1 MPFTLALPAAPDYF
15 PLAHGRYDVAAGLK
29 PLGDKPSFEIDAHYP
44 AYMAAKAASWLDDR
58 AKYHLETGFA
68 PGLHRAIA
76 EFAMQALEA
85 TYPDYFTWERDG
97 RTVFHNHL
105 LGLAAELD
113 MEALRVTSLSRTA
126 ARLPGGEAIY
136 AECDLVGLSAFTY
149 LAMQTQEDWAV
160 TAADPATNA
169 EWLGALSI
177 SFPNHWRPAEKI
189 GRSFAEVHMPVA
201 GIAPLVKA
209 APALIETMIHKG
221 PWERFAWGVATDTVL
236 NHHPDNPDDPAR
248 TLTDYSPAGAGRGT
262 WLRIERQTLVGFP
275 LHRGALFTIRTY
287 FTPVSQVAADPARRQ
302 ALASA
307 VRGMSDEAVAYKG
320 LVKLR
325 PPLLQ
330 YLEGAE

>member
-1 MPFTLALPAAPDYF
+1 MTTTLVLPASPDYF

-29 PLGDKPSFEIDAHYP
+29 PLGDKPNFEIDGDYL
-44 AYMAAKAASWLDDR
+44 AYMQAKAASWLDDPG
-58 AKYHLETGFA
+58 KYHLEAGFEA
-68 PGLHRAIA
+68 GLHGAIA
-76 EFAMQALEA
+76 EFAMVALA
-85 TYPDYFTWERDG
+85 RTYPTYFTFAPGEAA
-97 RTVFHNHL
+97 VFHNHL
-105 LGLAAELD
+105 LGLKATFAAD
-113 MEALRVTSLSRTA
+113 TRRVQNVARTQALLS
-126 ARLPGGEAIY
+126 GGEAVY
-136 AECDLVGLSAFTY
+136 AGFDFSGLPAFTF
-149 LAMQTQEDWAV
+149 LALQTQEDWAV
-160 TAADPATNA
+160 TAVSPEGA
-169 EWLGALSI
+169 ESLQALSI
-177 SFPNHWRPAEKI
+177 SFPNHWRPEEKI
-189 GRSFAEVHMPVA
+189 GRSFAEVHVPVA

-287 FTPVSQVAADPARRQ
+287 FTPVAQVAADPERRQ